1 MCLIIK
7 NEEIKGIIDA
17 IDKEEVKAMDI
28 HEKMFYITT
37 LMEVKKDTD
46 NNHSNFKYSSLT
58 AIKLALNPLAL
69 KFRVLF
75 KFDNFKSRYDDKGKK
90 IMDGTIIGINIDKKD
105 DNYSLSLELPH
116 KILTSGGMTE
126 TESTGATITY
136 LERYLYRTMLNIA
149 DGDDDPDN
157 FVGKD
162 TKGKTSNNKNKGI
175 SKEDFQKEMGKE
187 HIDVQDYVFEGLTDK
202 YNNKIT
208 IKNCIYLGWKD
219 LKKAQERLEEMR
231 KKPDVT
237 NTNHTTETTTDGVFK
252 PLTAQQKIRIENLIS
267 FTKSNKTEMLKYYR
281 VEKIEDL
288 SEKLAGELLVTLT
301 KRETKLKNKVV

>member
-1 MCLIIK
+1 MCLMIK
-7 NEEIKGIIDA
+7 NEEIKTIIDA

-116 KILTSGGMTE
+116 KVLTSGGMTE

-136 LERYLYRTMLNIA
+136 LERYLYRTILNIA

-162 TKGKTSNNKNKGI
+162 TKGKTSNKKNKGI
-175 SKEDFQKEMGKE
+175 SKEEFQKEMEKE
-187 HIDVQDYVFEGLTDK
+187 CIDVQDHVFKGFTDK

-219 LKKAQERLEEMR
+219 LKVANERLEEIR
-231 KKPDVT
+231 KIHTTGT
-237 NTNHTTETTTDGVFK
+237 NTTTTETGNDGEFK
-252 PLTAQQKIRIENLIS
+252 PLTARQKIRIENLIS
-267 FTKSNKTEMLKYYR
+267 FTGSNKKEMLKYYNL
-281 VEKIEDL
+281 EKLEDL
-288 SEKLAGELLVTLT
+288 SEQKAGELLVTLT
-301 KRETKLKNKVV
+301 KRETKIKNKEV